1 MKALILST
9 ATGQGHNSAAAAI
22 AEALCEKGCEAPVMD
37 CLHLGRRDVSA
48 PVSRLYAGITV
59 RTPGFFRLLY
69 RAGMAVTSA
78 KRKSPIYGLNA
89 LTAKTLHETLLRVRP
104 DVVVCTHI
112 FSAQAVSAVRQR
124 FGLRI
129 PAVGVATDY
138 TCIPFWEESE
148 LDRYVIP
155 DASLAGE
162 FAARGI
168 PAEKLLPL
176 GIPVRAQYR
185 SVLPKQQARREFCL
199 TAKHIFLVMGGSMG
213 YGDIPLLAD
222 RLLQAVP
229 DSQVAAVC
237 GKNRKMVQT
246 LAGKAGIVPFGFL
259 ENAGDLMDAADV
271 VLTKPGG
278 LTSTEALAKRVPIV
292 LTRPIPGCEEKNAR
306 YLCSIGAAAA
316 ADSPEDAALE
326 AARLLAD
333 ADRREAMRQ
342 AQEKFIRPDAALR
355 IRDLLF
361 ALAQSEKPAS
371 SGGEASEE
379 AG

>member
-1 MKALILST
+1 MNALILST
-9 ATGQGHNSAAAAI
+9 ATGEGHNSAAAAI
-22 AEALCEKGCEAPVMD
+22 AEALGERGCEASVMD
-37 CLHLGRRDVSA
+37 CLGLGKLDVSA
-48 PVSRLYAGITV
+48 PVSRLYAEITV
-59 RTPGFFRLLY
+59 RTPGLFRLLY

-78 KRKSPIYGLNA
+78 KQKSPIYGLNA
-89 LTAKTLHETLLRVRP
+89 MTAKTLHEILLRVRP

-112 FSAQAVSAVRQR
+112 FSAQAVSAVRR
-124 FGLRI
+124 KFGLGI
-129 PAVGVATDY
+129 PTVGVATDY

-155 DASLAGE
+155 DASLANE

-176 GIPVRAQYR
+176 GIPVRARYR
-185 SVLPKQQARREFCL
+185 SKLPKQQARREFRL
-199 TAKHIFLVMGGSMG
+199 TAEHVFLVMGGSMG

-237 GKNRKMVQT
+237 GKNKKMIQA

-259 ENAGDLMDAADV
+259 ENTGDLMDAADV

-278 LTSTEALAKRVPIV
+278 LTSTEALAKRMPTV
-292 LTRPIPGCEEKNAR
+292 LTRPIPGCEEKNAQ
-306 YLCSIGAAAA
+306 YLCSVGAAAA
-316 ADSPEDAALE
+316 GGSPESAALE

-333 ADRREAMRQ
+333 AGRRDAMRQ

-355 IRDLLF
+355 ICDQLF
-361 ALAQSEKPAS
+361 TLVQNEKPAS
-371 SGGEASEE
+371 SGGKASEE